1 MEQKYNKY
9 LEKLNK
15 YLNGGG
21 KFKIGDEIMLKNDNI
36 PGIILGFKKPNIYSI
51 RLIGMDSNTNKFE
64 KDISVN
70 TRTDIPIFPI
80 IDGRFNFNY
89 PELHSYTNAKAPTTN
104 YDHQFNNYIISNI
117 NGFPSQQFLK
127 FVNTNIFLYYYIT
140 FNYHSIL
147 NMSKYII
154 VDDKNKIFKT
164 KSKKLSASAAEFNPT
179 SFINNEEIGEIN
191 INNEEKSIDDA
202 IQEAVRISD
211 AEEDAYKYALRES
224 ILSNYSG
231 KRLEYLSKLSFE
243 NLEKEHKQY
252 LLYSN
257 KPSIYVK
264 QLKKHGQILNPEEY
278 DTEDEK

>member
-15 YLNGGG
+15 YNQTGG
-21 KFKIGDEIMLKNDNI
+21 KFKTGDEIMLINDNI
-36 PGIILGFKKPNIYSI
+36 PGIIIKFQKPNIYII
-51 RLIGMDSNTNKFE
+51 RLVGMDYNINKYE

-70 TRTDIPIFPI
+70 TRTDTPTFPF
-80 IDGRFNFNY
+80 IDGKFNFNY
-89 PELHSYTNAKAPTTN
+89 PEFHSYTNAKAPTTN
-104 YDHQFNNYIISNI
+104 YDNRFNNYIISNI

-154 VDDKNKIFKT
+154 VDDKNKVFRT

-179 SFINNEEIGEIN
+179 SLISNEEIGEIN
-191 INNEEKSIDDA
+191 INNEEKSINDA

-252 LLYSN
+252 LLSSN
-257 KPSIYVK
+257 KS
-264 QLKKHGQILNPEEY
+264 LKKHGQVLNPEEY

>member
-15 YLNGGG
+15 YLDGGG

-36 PGIILGFKKPNIYSI
+36 PGIILGFQKPNIYSI
-51 RLIGMDSNTNKFE
+51 RLIGMDSNINKYE
-64 KDISVN
+64 KDIIVN
-70 TRTDIPIFPI
+70 TRTDTPKFPI
-80 IDGRFNFNY
+80 IDGKFNFSY
-89 PELHSYTNAKAPTTN
+89 PELHSYTSAKVSTTN
-104 YDHQFNNYIISNI
+104 YDHQFNHYIISNI
-117 NGFPSQQFLK
+117 NNFPSQQFLK

-140 FNYHSIL
+140 FNYHNILSI
-147 NMSKYII
+147 SKYII
-154 VDDKNKIFKT
+154 VDDINKIFKT

-179 SFINNEEIGEIN
+179 NFINS
-191 INNEEKSIDDA
+191 EEKSINDA

-231 KRLEYLSKLSFE
+231 KRLEYFSKLSFE

-252 LLYSN
+252 LLNSN
-257 KPSIYVK
+257 KPPTYVK
-264 QLKKHGQILNPEEY
+264 QIKKHGQVLNPEEY